1 MAISGLAI
9 QSELANAQET
19 GADSS
24 SKVIEEIVAVEAP
37 IQRERT
43 GPLGRTIET
52 IGLTRQVSYADL
64 DLSKRADVTE
74 LKKRIE
80 ATAKESCEKLEEMY
94 PLPREPSRSSN
105 IRSCVEEAVDSST
118 EAIEAAIAAAE

>member
-1 MAISGLAI
+1 
-9 QSELANAQET
+9 
-19 GADSS
+19 
-24 SKVIEEIVAVEAP
+24 
-37 IQRERT
+37 
-43 GPLGRTIET
+43 LGNTWEK
-52 IGLTRQVSYADL
+52 VSYADL